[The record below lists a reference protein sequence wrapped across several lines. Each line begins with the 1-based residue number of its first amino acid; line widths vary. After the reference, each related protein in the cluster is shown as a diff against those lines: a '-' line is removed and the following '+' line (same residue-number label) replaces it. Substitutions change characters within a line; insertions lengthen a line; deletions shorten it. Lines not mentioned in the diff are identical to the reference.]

1 MLRVVALIVASLASM
16 PAAAVSCG
24 GQQSVRQAY
33 LQADDVFSAHVEE
46 IYAAPA
52 FGRETFHFAKLRI
65 LRVWKG
71 GLTPGDAV
79 STTAE
84 DSVVFE
90 SDGFVPLEG
99 SDVLIYTG
107 GSEPFRLSTCSRS
120 GPLESTQD
128 IPTLDRLARKRIA
141 RGAGE

>member
-1 MLRVVALIVASLASM
+1 MLRVVALIVALLASM

-24 GQQSVRQAY
+24 GQESVKQAY
-33 LQADDVFSAHVEE
+33 LQADHVFSAHVEE

-52 FGRETFHFAKLRI
+52 FGRETFHFAKVRI

-71 GLTPGDAV
+71 GLSPGDAV
-79 STTAE
+79 TTTAE
-84 DSVVFE
+84 GSVVFD
-90 SDGFVPLEG
+90 DGFVPLEG
-99 SDVLIYTG
+99 SDVLIYAG
-107 GSEPFRLSTCSRS
+107 GSQPFRLSTCSRS
-120 GPLESTQD
+120 GSLESTQD